1 MRLTTFFGSI
11 YRRWYFAL
19 LIACVLAGFS
29 YAIYRLPLFQ
39 VLERKVEDLHF
50 ILNKTMPDSSIVL
63 IAIDD
68 NSLEFTRENHL
79 PWPWPRDIWYP
90 ILTFLQQSGAKNILF
105 DLQFTDPDFDRA
117 ETFADET
124 DGMFAEAIR
133 NKGDVILGVQLVPE
147 STGVSSDIGTFCV
160 AEPPIPVEERYQGM
174 LEPIEVLRNAASK
187 LGVINVEPDDDG
199 IIRRIPL
206 YYRIEDVILPQVA
219 LAPVCEQTQ
228 DIHSNKEGKF
238 RLYWYGSG
246 GVDGAFGEQYI
257 SMCYVLAL
265 ARQHLYGESSAEA
278 RALMKRLEGKYII
291 IGTTAGGLF
300 DLKPTPTDRIFPGM
314 EIWATALSNYLRG
327 DNVYNLPIEL
337 HLLVLVLIAFGV
349 YFSFARFEQSVIV
362 PLLLSVTIIF
372 VLSIVCWR
380 AWSLLLPVI
389 SILNTFLIAYF
400 VTATMHYLLEGRAK
414 RQIRTV
420 FSRYLSADVVQELIR
435 EPDRVEMGGE
445 EVEATVFFSDIANF
459 TKISE
464 RFTSSS
470 GERSPKELVRYLND
484 YFDGFVDILMKQGG
498 LLDKY
503 TGDGLMALF
512 GVPISR
518 KDHAIAA
525 CKAALEHKLLSHS
538 LPDNQD
544 GDVTRHFHLN
554 TRIGINSG
562 KIVSGNIG
570 SVKRMDYTAIGDDV
584 NLAARLE
591 AVNKIYR
598 TSILISESTYRLVEN
613 AIQCRE
619 LDTIRVKGKDKPTR
633 IYEVVA
639 PVGET
644 YNKELI
650 DKYAEALEAY
660 RTGTWTEASDTFRL
674 LSGAPYL
681 DGASAEMLRRCTLY
695 QKRPPQDWDGVYT
708 LEVK

>member
-1 MRLTTFFGSI
+1 MKLTAFLGAN

-19 LIACVLAGFS
+19 LIACLLTGIS
-29 YAIYRLPLFQ
+29 YAIYRIPLFQ

-50 ILNKTMPDSSIVL
+50 ILNETVPDSSIVM

-90 ILTFLQQSGAKNILF
+90 ILSFMNVAEARNILF

-133 NKGDVILGVQLVPE
+133 MKSDVILGVQLVPE
-147 STGVSSDIGTFCV
+147 STMVSRDIGTFCL
-160 AEPPIPVEERYQGM
+160 EKPDTHIENRYQGM
-174 LEPIEVLRNAASK
+174 LEPIEVLRKAASN

-206 YYRIEDVILPQVA
+206 YYSIHDIILPQLA
-219 LAPVCEQTQ
+219 LTPVCDRDN
-228 DIHSNKEGKF
+228 DIHTDKEGKF
-238 RLYWYGSG
+238 RLYWYGGG
-246 GVDGAFGEQYI
+246 GVDGAFGKQYI

-265 ARQHLYGESSAEA
+265 ARQHLYGDGSPEA
-278 RALMKRLEGKYII
+278 DALLQRLRGKYVI

-314 EIWATALSNYLRG
+314 EIWATALSNYLQG
-327 DNVYNLPIEL
+327 DNIYNLPLWL
-337 HLLVLVLIAFGV
+337 HLSILVLIAFGV

-362 PLLLSVTIIF
+362 PLLASVAGIILLSGI
-372 VLSIVCWR
+372 CWHF
-380 AWSLLLPVI
+380 WNLLLPVI
-389 SILNTFLIAYF
+389 SILNTFLIAYI
-400 VTATMHYLLEGRAK
+400 VTATTHYLLEGRAK
-414 RQIRTV
+414 RQIRSV
-420 FSRYLSADVVQELIR
+420 FSRYLSADVVHELIR
-435 EPDRVEMGGE
+435 DPDKVEMGGK
-445 EVEATVFFSDIANF
+445 EVDATVFFSDIADF
-459 TKISE
+459 THISE
-464 RFTSSS
+464 SRT
-470 GERSPKELVRYLND
+470 PKELVRYLNE
-484 YFDGFVDILMKQGG
+484 YFNNFVDILLSRGG

-512 GVPISR
+512 GVPIPR
-518 KDHAIAA
+518 HDHAVSA
-525 CKAALEHKLLSHS
+525 CLAALEHKRLSRT
-538 LPDNQD
+538 LIENPGADF
-544 GDVTRHFHLN
+544 TRHFHLN

-591 AVNKIYR
+591 GVNKIYH
-598 TSILISESTYRLVEN
+598 TSIMISESTFKLVEH

-619 LDTIRVKGKDKPTR
+619 LDTIRVKGKDKPTK
-633 IYEVVA
+633 IYEVIA
-639 PVGET
+639 P
-644 YNKELI
+644 I
-650 DKYAEALEAY
+650 DEPYDKKLVDLYATALELY
-660 RTGTWTEASDTFRL
+660 RDGAWSEAAKIFQK
-674 LSGAPYL
+674 LSETPFY
-681 DGASAEMLRRCTLY
+681 DGASGEMHQRCIRY
-695 QKRPPQDWDGVYT
+695 RKQPPREWDGVHT

>member
-50 ILNKTMPDSSIVL
+50 ILNETVPDSSIVL

-147 STGVSSDIGTFCV
+147 STGVSPDIGTFCI
-160 AEPPIPVEERYQGM
+160 AEPAIPAESRYQGM
-174 LEPIEVLRNAASK
+174 LEPIEVLRKAASK

-219 LAPVCEQTQ
+219 LAPVCERNQA
-228 DIHSNKEGKF
+228 IHSNKEGKF

-278 RALMKRLEGKYII
+278 QALMKRLQGKYII

-314 EIWATALSNYLRG
+314 EIWATALSNYLCG

-362 PLLLSVTIIF
+362 PLLLSVTVIF
-372 VLSIVCWR
+372 ILSIVCWR
-380 AWSLLLPVI
+380 TWSLLLPVI

-400 VTATMHYLLEGRAK
+400 VTATMHYLHDRRQGKTSDSHRVQSLPERGRGAGIDPRTGSSGNGWRRGRSDGVLLRY
-414 RQIRTV
+414 RQ
-420 FSRYLSADVVQELIR
+420 FHENIR
-435 EPDRVEMGGE
+435 ESHTERTGTLSERLFRRLRGYPHEAGWTPGQIHRRRTDGALRRADLAGGPRDSRLQGSARAQTAQPIPDRQSGRRRH
-445 EVEATVFFSDIANF
+445 AAFS
-459 TKISE
+459 S
-464 RFTSSS
+464 
-470 GERSPKELVRYLND
+470 
-484 YFDGFVDILMKQGG
+484 Q
-498 LLDKY
+498 
-503 TGDGLMALF
+503 
-512 GVPISR
+512 
-518 KDHAIAA
+518 HAHRDQ
-525 CKAALEHKLLSHS
+525 L
-538 LPDNQD
+538 
-544 GDVTRHFHLN
+544 
-554 TRIGINSG
+554 G
-562 KIVSGNIG
+562 KNRLRQYRL

-591 AVNKIYR
+591 AVNKIYL

-613 AIQCRE
+613 VIQCRE
-619 LDTIRVKGKDKPTR
+619 LDTIRVKGKAKPTK

-639 PVGET
+639 PAGEP
-644 YNKELI
+644 Y
-650 DKYAEALEAY
+650 DKKAD
-660 RTGTWTEASDTFRL
+660 RFIRRGTGKI
-674 LSGAPYL
+674 P
-681 DGASAEMLRRCTLY
+681 CI
-695 QKRPPQDWDGVYT
+695 
-708 LEVK
+708 